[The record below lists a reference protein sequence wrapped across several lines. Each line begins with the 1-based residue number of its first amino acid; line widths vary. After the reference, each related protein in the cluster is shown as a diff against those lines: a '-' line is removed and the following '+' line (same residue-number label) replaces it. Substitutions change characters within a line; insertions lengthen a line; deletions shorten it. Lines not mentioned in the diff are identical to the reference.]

1 MGIGF
6 VILIHLII
14 LFILSLICS
23 LTGSVITYFTS
34 NKEGRRRK
42 IVLVML
48 APFVGFYTF
57 YICGIIGFSIVTD
70 KKKVDIGIGDAWY
83 VPLENDRQLLF
94 IDLPEQA
101 YIAKENG
108 QTLISDVSKIAE
120 NGSHIIGKTL
130 DDQYFS
136 YDTKTD
142 EVKEFSTEKELITSI
157 GNRVLT
163 LTDAYDFYSDRKS
176 KIMGSWPIWIGLLSL
191 IVSAGAVYIWK
202 LIIFAVFRK

>member
-14 LFILSLICS
+14 LFIVSLVCSLIA
-23 LTGSVITYFTS
+23 GVIAYFTS
-34 NKEGRRRK
+34 HKEGRRRK
-42 IVLVML
+42 IVLAAI
-48 APFVGFYTF
+48 APFVGLYTF
-57 YICGIIGFSIVTD
+57 YICGIIGASMVTE

-83 VPLENDRQLLF
+83 VPLENNRQLLF

-108 QTLISDVSKIAE
+108 QTLISEVSKIEE
-120 NGSHIIGKTL
+120 NGSQILGKTL
-130 DDQYFS
+130 NGQYFS

-142 EVKEFSTEKELITSI
+142 EVKEFSTERELMNSI

-163 LTDAYDFYSDRKS
+163 LKDAYDFYSDRKS
-176 KIMGSWPIWIGLLSL
+176 EIMGWWPFWIGLLSL
-191 IVSAGAVYIWK
+191 IVSVGAVSIWK